1 MMIKKLLL
9 LLPLFLGLQNCG
21 KKVTVKDSNSK
32 SSDTF
37 ISPPTNPKVKISSV
51 WTPVTLTSSS
61 MNLVV
66 GKSFKAEVTQ
76 GEYVASDFFEFS
88 GASILRITENGGA
101 GDRLYSGSVIFGTD
115 GSFQL
120 RDGSARGRVFLLRN
134 AYQNGSKTMLY
145 FEYYNSGTNTES
157 GPFDGYLTM
166 ISQ

>member
-1 MMIKKLLL
+1 MKKLLL

-21 KKVTVKDSNSK
+21 KKVTVKDSSSK
-32 SSDTF
+32 SSGTF
-37 ISPPTNPKVKISSV
+37 FSPPTNPKVKIASS
-51 WTPVTLTSSS
+51 WTPIALTYSS

-66 GKSFKAEVTQ
+66 GKSFKTQDSQ
-76 GEYVASDFFEFS
+76 GEYIAGDYFEF
-88 GASILRITENGGA
+88 ASASQLRITENGGA
-101 GDRLYSGSVIFGTD
+101 GDRIYSGSVIFGTD

-120 RDGSARGRVFLLRN
+120 RDGSASRRVFLLRN

-157 GPFDGYLTM
+157 APFDGYLTM